1 MTALGLEIG
10 TLEATTIRPRL
21 RLALVPMNVK
31 IMTSLVIVFITTVMH
46 LA

>member
-21 RLALVPMNVK
+21 RLALVPLKVK
-31 IMTSLVIVFITTVMH
+31 IVTSLSIYVMATVMY